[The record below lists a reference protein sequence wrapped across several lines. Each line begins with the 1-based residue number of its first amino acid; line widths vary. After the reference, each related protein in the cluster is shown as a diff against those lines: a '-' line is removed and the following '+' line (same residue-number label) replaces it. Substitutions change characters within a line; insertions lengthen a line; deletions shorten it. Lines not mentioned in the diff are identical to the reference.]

1 MIVDTSTENELRM
14 VHPAA
19 DWARGRE
26 GETQTHTVMVIL
38 SVTVEPGAKVSASAM
53 RLTSFSGPR

>member
-1 MIVDTSTENELRM
+1 MVVYTSTENELRM

-26 GETQTHTVMVIL
+26 GKKHLTVMVIL

-53 RLTSFSGPR
+53 RLTSRSGPR